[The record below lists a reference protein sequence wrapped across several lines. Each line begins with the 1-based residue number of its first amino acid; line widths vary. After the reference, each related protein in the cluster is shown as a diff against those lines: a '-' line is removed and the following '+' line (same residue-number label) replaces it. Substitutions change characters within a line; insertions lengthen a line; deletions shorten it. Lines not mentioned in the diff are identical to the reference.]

1 MNISKSVLFD
11 SWVYAT
17 KHIQSM
23 GSLCDPMDCSLPGSS
38 VHGILQAIVLEWIAI
53 SFSRGSSQPRDQT
66 RVFCIAGRFFTTEPS
81 GKPRYKQH
89 TWNFIEW
96 GTLKVIWNFKTFSGI
111 VQEKSE
117 NVWGALQNLLFTS
130 WTVTP
135 LAYIYIQHSGCVL
148 WTCMLLSETGA
159 KITWAN
165 SEGEWWFGS
174 ELSLLKKKER
184 LLLP

>member
-1 MNISKSVLFD
+1 MTPWTVAHQAPL
-11 SWVYAT
+11 
-17 KHIQSM
+17 SM
-23 GSLCDPMDCSLPGSS
+23 
-38 VHGILQAIVLEWIAI
+38 GILQARILEWVVMP
-53 SFSRGSSQPRDQT
+53 SSTWSTRPRGWTQALY
-66 RVFCIAGRFFTTEPS
+66 IAGKFFTREALAALQVDSLPAELP

-117 NVWGALQNLLFTS
+117 NVWGTLQNLLFTL

-148 WTCMLLSETGA
+148 WTCMLLSRVRGQNNLS
-159 KITWAN
+159 KQWRRVMV
-165 SEGEWWFGS
+165 WFWVVTVTEKRKTS
-174 ELSLLKKKER
+174 FALR
-184 LLLP
+184 